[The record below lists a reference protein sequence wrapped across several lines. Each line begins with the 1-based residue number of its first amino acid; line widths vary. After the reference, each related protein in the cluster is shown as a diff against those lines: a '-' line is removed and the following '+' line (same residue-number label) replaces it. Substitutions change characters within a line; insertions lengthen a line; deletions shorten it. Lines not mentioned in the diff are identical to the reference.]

1 MAQRNLRLFII
12 EVHLY
17 IYIYF
22 FYIFFLFLGVV
33 VDGLSHHFF
42 VVSPI
47 SLIFFKNS
55 AFLENSDYLLL
66 KLMKK

>member
-17 IYIYF
+17 IYIYIF
-22 FYIFFLFLGVV
+22 SIFFFLFLGVV

-55 AFLENSDYLLL
+55 AFLENSDYLV
-66 KLMKK
+66 MFKK